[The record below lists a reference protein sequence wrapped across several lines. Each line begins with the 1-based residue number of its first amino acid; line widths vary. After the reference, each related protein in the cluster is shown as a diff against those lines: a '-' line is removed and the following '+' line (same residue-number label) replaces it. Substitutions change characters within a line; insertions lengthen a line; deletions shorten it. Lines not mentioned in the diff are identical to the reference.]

1 MTILIGAAAPFP
13 AFPRKCMML
22 VLVFL
27 ACWPSLAT
35 AQCEKTLRWDDDPPF
50 SMQMPNGDISGIDVE
65 LNRAVLGHL
74 DCNVTLRK
82 LPWARA
88 LRELELGRLDI
99 LPGAFRR
106 PERAKYAHFSGA
118 VIPVSHNILF
128 MHERAFAKWPITRL
142 TELRDTEFRLGAQ
155 IRVYYGSD
163 FQEVMNDPAFA
174 ARVTILAKRENLWRM
189 LERGRIDGV
198 IANEHTGA
206 YEIRE
211 LGLGEQIIAT
221 NVVVSHEPAEVA
233 FSKASNDLVFVRK
246 YADALQQVVADGRYE
261 QIVQRYVSA
270 E

>member
-1 MTILIGAAAPFP
+1 MKILIGRSALS
-13 AFPRKCMML
+13 RSCSTL
-22 VLVFL
+22 VLVVL
-27 ACWPSLAT
+27 ACWSNLA
-35 AQCEKTLRWDDDPPF
+35 AAHCEKTLRWDDDPPF
-50 SMQMPNGDISGIDVE
+50 SMQLPNGDISGIDVE

-74 DCNVTLRK
+74 DCTVTLRK

-118 VIPVSHNILF
+118 VLPASHNILF
-128 MHERAFAKWPITRL
+128 MNEEALAKWPVTRL
-142 TELRDTEFRLGAQ
+142 LDLRDTEFRLGAQ

-163 FQEVMNDPAFA
+163 FQEVMNDPEFA

-189 LERGRIDGV
+189 LDRGRIDGV

-206 YEIRE
+206 YEIRQ
-211 LGLGEQIIAT
+211 LGLGRRIKAT

-233 FSKASNDLVFVRK
+233 FSKESNDLDFVGD
-246 YADALQQVVADGRYE
+246 YAEALQQLVADGSYE
-261 QIVQRYVSA
+261 QIVQRYVPK